1 MERVISEILYLE
13 RTQNLPLETILHTV
27 LSKYNITPKKNEL
40 ITADDSWHTE
50 VMDYLKRQTIKGLR
64 PKTIE
69 QYKDILV
76 RAFESIGKPV
86 REITASDILL
96 YLAYLKN
103 MRGTSARYMN
113 GIRVVLNGFFSWCFK
128 SKITDTNPV
137 DGVDRI
143 KYVKH
148 KVKPFTEEEVEKL
161 RVSCE
166 KTRYPIRNR
175 AIIELLYS
183 SGLRCSEVVKLDI
196 NDVDLENNEGF
207 VRDGKGGK
215 QGDFL
220 FSDIASFYMK
230 KYLETRTDNNP
241 AMFISRNG
249 DRFKDDSGIEYIFS
263 NLGEIAGVKGVRP
276 HRFRHTFIQR
286 LIDKGM
292 SIQDVMYAVRHANIS
307 TTEGYYMENKRRT
320 KDTYTRLF
328 N

>member
-143 KYVKH
+143 KYVKLRLSH
-148 KVKPFTEEEVEKL
+148 SPKKRLRSFGYHAKRPGIRSVTEQSL
-161 RVSCE
+161 SC
-166 KTRYPIRNR
+166 YIR
-175 AIIELLYS
+175 
-183 SGLRCSEVVKLDI
+183 
-196 NDVDLENNEGF
+196 
-207 VRDGKGGK
+207 
-215 QGDFL
+215 
-220 FSDIASFYMK
+220 
-230 KYLETRTDNNP
+230 P
-241 AMFISRNG
+241 
-249 DRFKDDSGIEYIFS
+249 DSGAAK
-263 NLGEIAGVKGVRP
+263 L
-276 HRFRHTFIQR
+276 
-286 LIDKGM
+286 
-292 SIQDVMYAVRHANIS
+292 
-307 TTEGYYMENKRRT
+307 
-320 KDTYTRLF
+320 
-328 N
+328 